1 MALPQVK
8 INYKNG
14 SIGGTEP
21 MDDGVTLT
29 CLSFSPSL
37 PADIDSLTYEDFVN
51 QAGKDRDEIKAF
63 YNEVNGKTRLIVSGK
78 SVTAAN
84 VESNLKTLLGR
95 FNGDI
100 RNVVIPDVPD
110 LAYLKILQNVG
121 DWAADELFAPVT
133 FIVSLAETYAKT
145 NPAVNSF
152 NLNRVMVVDSVTDT
166 AGGGV
171 PLLWYV
177 AGRAA
182 KSPVQRSLTRVKDDA
197 IFAPEFYYVDGT
209 YNRLVDNIYAEKKQQ
224 KGIVTARVFQGKAG
238 YYFSDDFLAT
248 SQSDDYGLLPRRRV
262 IDKAYRIAY
271 KTLVEYVGEEIPVLD
286 DGTLPY
292 TICKDIQ
299 STVKRA
305 IYSQMTVN
313 GNLGNN
319 PQDDTDQGVECYV
332 DPDQNIL
339 ATNKIELSLKVKPY
353 GYAKYIECNLGFL
366 VNNNE

>member
-8 INYKNG
+8 INYQNG
-14 SIGGTEP
+14 SIGGSEP

-29 CLSFSPSL
+29 CLSFT
-37 PADIDSLTYEDFVN
+37 PALAADVDCLTYEDYVL

-63 YNEVNGKTRLIVSGK
+63 YNEVSGKARLIVSGK
-78 SVTAAN
+78 SVAAAN

-152 NLNRVMVVDSVTDT
+152 NLNRVLVVDSVTD
-166 AGGGV
+166 AAQGGV

-182 KSPVQRSLTRVKDDA
+182 KSPVQRSMARVKDGA
-197 IFAPEFYYVDGT
+197 IFAPEFYYLDGT
-209 YNRLVDNIYAEKKQQ
+209 YVRLVDNLYAERKQQ

-238 YYFSDDFLAT
+238 YYFTDDFMAT
-248 SQSDDYGLLPRRRV
+248 AQSDDYGLLPRRRV

-271 KTLVEYVGEEIPVLD
+271 KTLVEYIGEEIPVLN

-292 TICKDIQ
+292 TVCKDIQ

-319 PQDDTDQGVECYV
+319 PEDDTDQGVECYV

-366 VNNNE
+366 VNNA